1 MAKTTTKTNNK
12 KIEKKVE
19 SLACLGQ
26 CQCGGPLII
35 STLAPKTERFTVT
48 CVDCGSVSDVRFP
61 KRGDLYTLDG
71 TMDDNP
77 LKLLIRYYESDNITI
92 TDEDIESTPVSKLV
106 NTKHGSL

>member
-1 MAKTTTKTNNK
+1 MAKSNKTTNK
-12 KIEKKVE
+12 KIAKKVE
-19 SLACLGQ
+19 SMACLGQ

-35 STLAPKTERFTVT
+35 STLAPKSERFTVT

-77 LKLLIRYYESDNITI
+77 LKLLCRYYESENVIISD
-92 TDEDIESTPVSKLV
+92 DEIATTPVSKLV
-106 NTKHGSL
+106 NEKHGSL